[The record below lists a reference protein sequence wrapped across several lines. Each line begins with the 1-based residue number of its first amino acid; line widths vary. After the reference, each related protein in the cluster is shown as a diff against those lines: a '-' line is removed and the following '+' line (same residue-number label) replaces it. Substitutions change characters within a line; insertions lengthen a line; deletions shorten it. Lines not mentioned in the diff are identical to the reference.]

1 MGYQTQ
7 SHGGLASTSCLWRQL
22 QPARSLMSNQLVPAI
37 YRRVIDDVV
46 TNVRRDFDEHGV
58 DEMILAE
65 LQRSWEQ
72 KLAASRAAD
81 FSSDARMAPYV
92 RDLPP
97 VGSSHAAAGTSGD
110 VKPNISEAGKS
121 SEAAARQGSAAPPA
135 AAEKSKSAP
144 NADDDELGSDLDDSD
159 DEAEGQEQEDGG
171 DLVIALYDKVQRSK
185 NKWKVS
191 LKDGVISVNGREY
204 LFSKCQGEF
213 EW

>member
-7 SHGGLASTSCLWRQL
+7 SNGGLASTSCLWRQL

-72 KLAASRAAD
+72 KLAASG
-81 FSSDARMAPYV
+81 P
-92 RDLPP
+92 
-97 VGSSHAAAGTSGD
+97 AAAGTSGD